1 MGTRAELT
9 IKDDNDFISMN
20 TRWDGYDDFVLKK
33 LNKEKSILK
42 LRSKLDEFIKGKKRD
57 SQIEF
62 LENWIASI
70 DRFLAG
76 KETISKVANLITFG
90 DFSHFNTTVENIDFN
105 NKNNI
110 DANYIIEK
118 VNGSFK
124 FIFNDEKIEECLEYE
139 EEEVTKESY
148 LKNLKNSKYIA
159 YVPKTQKYIE
169 IQEKPL
175 ETDDL
180 LIKIYNGKERDEHVL
195 LPEDFL
201 ANYIKMK
208 KGSVEKFAE
217 IVQTLAFN
225 YAYLYEVGEFSLNK
239 LMKVNEIRKKVKE
252 LEEQGINYSDA
263 YKKVVD
269 KLNLD
274 DVNLG
279 FNAEYSVNCFSFFK
293 REGDSAIN
301 KALEN
306 VDKGLEPAHLDNF
319 DKELFSYP
327 PFEIYPETLIH
338 QLVFFYPDMFEV
350 LTASEMKYVVSNEK
364 AADINCK
371 LIDEGTCK
379 IIVDFKGLLTNEK
392 LVQLSDKMNKV
403 EKYISESF
411 NQELVNIALENREG
425 VNVSWSKP
433 LIEGSKMS
441 YDYILAILSTMN
453 AYDNYLFKK
462 NCLSLNNNNVKKMRN
477 C

>member
-9 IKDDNDFISMN
+9 IKDENDFISMT
-20 TRWDGYDDFVLKK
+20 TRWDGYDDFVLEK
-33 LNKEKSILK
+33 LNKENSILK
-42 LRSKLDEFIKGKKRD
+42 LRSKLEEFIKGKKKNE
-57 SQIEF
+57 QIEF

-76 KETISKVANLITFG
+76 EETISKVANLITFG
-90 DFSHFNTTVENIDFN
+90 DFSHFNTIVENIDFN

-110 DANYIIEK
+110 DDNYIIEK

-148 LKNLKNSKYIA
+148 LKALMNSKYIA
-159 YVPKTQKYIE
+159 YVPNTQKYIE
-169 IQEKPL
+169 IKEKPL
-175 ETDDL
+175 DKDDL

-195 LPEDFL
+195 WPEDFVVS
-201 ANYIKMK
+201 YIKMK

-239 LMKVNEIRKKVKE
+239 LMKINEINKKVKE
-252 LEEQGINYSDA
+252 LEEQGINYSKA

-279 FNAEYSVNCFSFFK
+279 FNAEYSINSFSFFE
-293 REGDSAIN
+293 REGYRAIN
-301 KALEN
+301 KAMEN
-306 VDKGLEPAHLDNF
+306 VDNGLEPAHLDNF
-319 DKELFSYP
+319 DRELFSYP

-350 LTASEMKYVVSNEK
+350 LTASEMKYVVNNKK

-371 LIDEGTCK
+371 LIDDGTCK

-392 LVQLSDKMNKV
+392 LVQLSDKMNNV

-411 NQELVNIALENREG
+411 NQELANIALENRED

-433 LIEGSKMS
+433 LIEGSKIS
-441 YDYILAILSTMN
+441 YNYILAILSTMN

-462 NCLSLNNNNVKKMRN
+462 NYLSLNNNVKKMRN
-477 C
+477 R